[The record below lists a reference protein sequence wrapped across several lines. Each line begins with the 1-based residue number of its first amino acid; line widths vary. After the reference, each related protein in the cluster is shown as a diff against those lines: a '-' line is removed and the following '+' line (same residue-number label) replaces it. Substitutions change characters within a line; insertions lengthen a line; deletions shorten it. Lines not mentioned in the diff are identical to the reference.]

1 MLAETSNLT
10 KRIGE
15 PQTKQQG
22 NGMIKSRHP
31 LFLAASHHN
40 AQHETIRVQHL
51 QFLTARQTR
60 QTQPDIHSWVRK
72 HSTKNV

>member
-15 PQTKQQG
+15 LQTKQQG

-40 AQHETIRVQHL
+40 VL
-51 QFLTARQTR
+51 NMKQFVSNISNFWQLDKQDKHNLISTR
-60 QTQPDIHSWVRK
+60 
-72 HSTKNV
+72 NV